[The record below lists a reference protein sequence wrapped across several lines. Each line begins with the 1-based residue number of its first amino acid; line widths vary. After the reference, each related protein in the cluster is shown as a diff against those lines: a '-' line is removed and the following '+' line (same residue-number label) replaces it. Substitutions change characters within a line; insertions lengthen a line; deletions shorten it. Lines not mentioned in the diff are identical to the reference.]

1 MREVR
6 AMPWEIVVPVV
17 VLGVPIALLV
27 LTRRG
32 RTQGA
37 AGGHDGVPDTADR
50 SVLHCA
56 APIPPS
62 VPRRDPAR

>member
-1 MREVR
+1 
-6 AMPWEIVVPVV
+6 MPWELVVPVV
-17 VLGVPIALLV
+17 VVGAPIVLLV

-37 AGGHDGVPDTADR
+37 AERHDGVPDTADR

-62 VPRRDPAR
+62 IPRRDPAR

>member
-1 MREVR
+1 VEVR

-17 VLGVPIALLV
+17 VVGAPIVALV

-32 RTQGA
+32 RTGDPD
-37 AGGHDGVPDTADR
+37 GGHDGVPDSADR

-62 VPRRDPAR
+62 IPRRDPAR

>member
-1 MREVR
+1 
-6 AMPWEIVVPVV
+6 MPWELVVPVV
-17 VLGVPIALLV
+17 VVGVPIALLV

-32 RTQGA
+32 RTRGPQW
-37 AGGHDGVPDTADR
+37 GHDGVPDTADR

-62 VPRRDPAR
+62 IPRRDPAR